1 MFKKLGILTIL
12 IVLALLS
19 SVSAVSARGQKSDT
33 GVIWVEPHQHTPVQV
48 PMPDTNLPVAQPA
61 QAAPTAPATQAQ
73 KAPPPGR
80 GQPLITGSFWI
91 EFDGRKV
98 HINLNVRAGEP
109 IFATVHEA
117 SGHIHWREVGDES
130 YRMSAI
136 MIAFDVPPGIPFT
149 WPEECAYVRGL
160 FGPDFTQDFMCLQV
174 CGNRV
179 HNLWW
184 ASEHLY
190 SGDFTSGNVVIK
202 Q

>member
-1 MFKKLGILTIL
+1 MFKKLAILTIL
-12 IVLALLS
+12 VVLALVS
-19 SVSAVSARGQKSDT
+19 SVSSVSARGQISET
-33 GVIWVEPHQHTPVQV
+33 GVIWVDPLQHTPVQV
-48 PMPDTNLPVAQPA
+48 PIPDISLPVAEPA
-61 QAAPTAPATQAQ
+61 QSVPATPARGG
-73 KAPPPGR
+73 PPAHASR
-80 GQPLITGSFWI
+80 GQLLVTGSFWI
-91 EFDGRKV
+91 EFDGREV
-98 HINLNVRAGEP
+98 HINLNVRSGDP

-117 SGHIHWREVGDES
+117 SGHIHWREVGGEN

-136 MIAFDVPPGIPFT
+136 MIAFEVPPGIPFT

-174 CGNRV
+174 CGDRV

-184 ASEHLY
+184 SEEHLY